1 MSRPLGK
8 WPHYA
13 EWHRMSAICALEAI
27 DKAAQDAQE
36 AIRHGRALEA
46 ALLLGDI
53 IRKTAEGRRALESAR
68 NGER

>member
-1 MSRPLGK
+1 
-8 WPHYA
+8 
-13 EWHRMSAICALEAI
+13 MSAICALEAI

-53 IRKTAEGRRALESAR
+53 IRKTAEGRRALENAR